1 MSYIPTAPPA
11 GTAEQKAVTDWIEQ
25 ELKAIAAAL
34 TEIDGLR
41 IPILSVSPGRPRS
54 GMIAYADSVNW
65 NPGSGAGFY
74 GFVYSGS
81 VSSWQR
87 F

>member
-1 MSYIPTAPPA
+1 MSYLPTTPPQ
-11 GTAEQKAVTDWIEQ
+11 GTGEQKALTDWVEV
-25 ELKAIAAAL
+25 ELKAIATAFA
-34 TEIDGLR
+34 EIGDLR
-41 IPILSVSPGRPRS
+41 IPVLSVSPGRPRS
-54 GMIAYADSVNW
+54 GMVAYADSVNW